1 MPSIEDV
8 ARLAGVSPMTVSRV
22 LNRSAPVKE
31 ETKRR
36 VEEAIESL
44 GYVPNRLARSMVSQ
58 RGANILALIMPDI
71 VNPFYTSVARGVED
85 TARKSNHTLI
95 ICNHDDD
102 GEKELEYFR
111 TVLSLKVDGCLLI
124 PSGDRTK
131 KSMRLLA
138 DHHCPVVLIDRHPS
152 AYEGDYVAGDSFNGA
167 ADLVGLLV
175 SGGHRRIGFING
187 PTSISTA
194 RDRFLGYKFGLEQ
207 NRLTFAPELVYTGEN
222 FDPQIA
228 REALS
233 HFLTLSDRPTGILA
247 ANNFIAM
254 GFIRAVRER
263 GMDVPS
269 HFALACFDKIE
280 PVDLIKPTVTM
291 AIQPAYNF
299 GTIATQLLLEKLDGL
314 QAETHRRIILR
325 PELVLGDSTQKFALK
340 NRNL

>member
-1 MPSIEDV
+1 
-8 ARLAGVSPMTVSRV
+8 
-22 LNRSAPVKE
+22 
-31 ETKRR
+31 
-36 VEEAIESL
+36 
-44 GYVPNRLARSMVSQ
+44 
-58 RGANILALIMPDI
+58 
-71 VNPFYTSVARGVED
+71 
-85 TARKSNHTLI
+85 
-95 ICNHDDD
+95 
-102 GEKELEYFR
+102 
-111 TVLSLKVDGCLLI
+111 
-124 PSGDRTK
+124 
-131 KSMRLLA
+131 
-138 DHHCPVVLIDRHPS
+138 
-152 AYEGDYVAGDSFNGA
+152 VAGDSFNGA

-263 GMDVPS
+263 GIDVPS
-269 HFALACFDKIE
+269 HFALACFDKTE

-325 PELVLGDSTQKFALK
+325 PELVLGDSTEKFVLT